1 MENKFYILVSTIPY
15 TTFKKNDVFMVDGE
29 NNVFVNGI
37 LLNTGIE
44 HMLNFKDSKYFKP
57 MFMKFKVGDIL
68 RYKFRPKEGTK
79 VYQVTDINPTYI
91 TLKEYFTTRAETV
104 PNSPRYTDAMQ
115 KVGIYYF
122 ISSKGIVQY
131 DVTGKDVM
139 ADEYRKRIGNY
150 FKTKEEANRFELKA
164 INTKEFTNFMVISF
178 LHDGKKYQHRINVE
192 DITIQEDVDTWF
204 AYFDENGYH
213 FEVWGSLNEYNQPMT
228 SGTDKNGGAAQFAVN
243 VYNIEDGEGTQE
255 TQIDDIDIID
265 CD

>member
-1 MENKFYILVSTIPY
+1 MENKFYTLISAIPY
-15 TTFKKNDVFMVDGE
+15 MTFKKNDVFMVDGE

-91 TLKEYFTTRAETV
+91 TLKEYFTTRTETV

-115 KVGIYYF
+115 KVEIYYF

-150 FKTKEEANRFELKA
+150 FKTKEEASNFELKVVLK
-164 INTKEFTNFMVISF
+164 TK
-178 LHDGKKYQHRINVE
+178 
-192 DITIQEDVDTWF
+192 
-204 AYFDENGYH
+204 
-213 FEVWGSLNEYNQPMT
+213 
-228 SGTDKNGGAAQFAVN
+228 
-243 VYNIEDGEGTQE
+243 
-255 TQIDDIDIID
+255 
-265 CD
+265 